1 MKGTISV
8 FVPPHIKEFLLN
20 CFGTDN
26 YLCPDLNS
34 FIGRLL
40 QLSAEKTNTV
50 RLRNK
55 KDIIPVDWV
64 EIEIKIPA
72 SLRDY
77 DYSAYTQRNMGRVF
91 EEFYKMA
98 IGFFVWG
105 AKDYQPKDQT
115 ITTEF
120 LEKTRTRGHVDE
132 NTARK
137 MGVNIVTYL
146 NGKKLRQS
154 KRSQN
159 FFKKNSAKNP
169 QKVH

>member
-1 MKGTISV
+1 MRRTLSIY
-8 FVPPHIKEFLLN
+8 VPEHIKEFLLN

-26 YLCPDLNS
+26 YLHPDLNS

-50 RLRNK
+50 KLQHK
-55 KDIIPVDWV
+55 KDIIPSDWV

-72 SLRDY
+72 SLQDY
-77 DYSAYTQRNMGRVF
+77 DFSAYTQRNMGRVF
-91 EEFYKMA
+91 VEFYK
-98 IGFFVWG
+98 ISLGFFVWG
-105 AKDYQPKDQT
+105 AKDYQPRDQT
-115 ITTEF
+115 ITSEF
-120 LEKTRTRGHVDE
+120 LDKTRTKGFVDE

-154 KRSQN
+154 KRSRN
-159 FFKKNSAKNP
+159 FFFAKKKSLKSA
-169 QKVH
+169 